1 MKLKNFIF
9 FTCFS
14 KDFPKFATQKLINT
28 VKPMKKRVLSVKL
41 LSALL
46 MVGGFL
52 VTGCSNSDYDF
63 DKIDATLGFGGD
75 GLELPASSTADIPLK
90 DVLDLEANG
99 TVVEDATTHNYVF
112 RRDGNEEKISHPK
125 IHSYTIRKLIDPTE
139 GSFTLSVPAGTPGV
153 SVPVDVSENLC
164 RFDYK
169 GEMPAEVVEL
179 KHADI
184 QGTITLNI
192 AFPSSV
198 VSSIETVVLSFPS
211 FLEIADGGSSVTPKI
226 NGSSMIFSNVSTASP
241 LKVKV
246 ALVGLDAKKR
256 DVSLGKLSINGQTI
270 DFYGDIH
277 MALSTHVTASAT
289 AKSGNVVS
297 KFKMNDITVN
307 GATGRFNPTINDL
320 NNLGNIEITGIP
332 EFLQGDDIVLDL
344 DNPQINLT
352 ISNDMDVEGLISG
365 TLHGNFKDGRP
376 SNSVQISDIEIGANG
391 TTNICIC
398 RHKPANA
405 ATGVVYKEV
414 ENLSDIIRTIP
425 DNITFDANVRANSNK
440 ESTFAFGKEYTI
452 KTSYS
457 VDAPLAFGRDA
468 VIEYSDK
475 FDGWNDDIKDLS
487 LSENAYLSVTA
498 NAKNQIPV
506 NLILEATPLGVDGN
520 DLSSEI
526 EVNIKK
532 GTVAA
537 SSDGVSAATSP
548 LELEIREKKQG
559 GLKKLDGLSYKVL
572 GKATN
577 GDVSVVGVTLN
588 AEKHTLKIDD
598 IKIKLVGKVIGD
610 FN

>member
-1 MKLKNFIF
+1 
-9 FTCFS
+9 
-14 KDFPKFATQKLINT
+14 
-28 VKPMKKRVLSVKL
+28 MKKRVLNVKL

-46 MVGGFL
+46 LIGGFL
-52 VTGCSNSDYDF
+52 VTSCSDSDYDF
-63 DKIDATLGFGGD
+63 DKIDATMGFGGD
-75 GLELPASSTADIPLK
+75 GLELPASSTAEIPLK
-90 DVLDLEANG
+90 DVLDLEADG
-99 TVVEDATTHNYVF
+99 TVVEDANTHDYVF
-112 RRDGNEEKISHPK
+112 RKDGNEEKVSHPK
-125 IHSYTIRKLIDPTE
+125 IHAYTIKRLINPSTNVFD
-139 GSFTLSVPAGTPGV
+139 LIVPAGTSGT
-153 SVPVDVSENLC
+153 SVPVEIARDLC
-164 RFDYK
+164 RFEYT

-179 KHADI
+179 HHADI
-184 QGTITLNI
+184 QSTMTLNI
-192 AFPSSV
+192 TFPSNV
-198 VSSIETVVLSFPS
+198 LSSIETIVLSFPS

-226 NGSSMIFSNVSTASP
+226 SGSSMIFSNVPTASP
-241 LKVKV
+241 LQVKV
-246 ALVGLDAKKR
+246 ALVGLDATKNTY
-256 DVSLGKLSINGQTI
+256 SLGHLNIKGQTI
-270 DFYGDIH
+270 TFYGDIH
-277 MALSTHVTASAT
+277 MELSTLVPASTT
-289 AKSGNVVS
+289 AKRGEVES
-297 KFKMNDITVN
+297 KFQMYDIAVN
-307 GATGRFNPTINDL
+307 GATGKFCPTINDL
-320 NNLGNIEITGIP
+320 DDLGNIEITGIP

-391 TTNICIC
+391 TTQICIC

-414 ENLSDIIRTIP
+414 ANLSDIIRTIP

-440 ESTFAFGKEYTI
+440 DSHFVFGKEYTI

-498 NAKNQIPV
+498 NAENKIPV
-506 NLILEATPLGVDGN
+506 NLVLQATPLGQDGN
-520 DLSSEI
+520 DLSSEV

-532 GTVAA
+532 GTVTA
-537 SSDGVSAATSP
+537 SADGATATTSP

-572 GKATN
+572 GKATDGN
-577 GDVSVVGVTLN
+577 TSVEGITLN
-588 AEKHTLKIDD
+588 AEKHTLKIQD
-598 IKIKLVGKVIGD
+598 IKIKLVGKIIGD